1 MFMKPQVD
9 VLFAQICL
17 LLKPHPFQIKCT
29 TAASLTNCHTYP
41 NGRNYDCFTK
51 DRDLISYIYFTFIC
65 SKKSSI
71 SFVTQSCYQCPTLFY
86 HITAFFSCSYNL
98 GEATYF
104 SISHNVVSRSFQ
116 SCYRPRYL
124 ACEVTLISYTQ
135 THNL

>member
-1 MFMKPQVD
+1 MKPQVD

-17 LLKPHPFQIKCT
+17 QNHIHFKCT

-71 SFVTQSCYQCPTLFY
+71 SQSYYQCPTLFY

-104 SISHNVVSRSFQ
+104 SISYSRSFQ